1 MTENE
6 AIECIKKI
14 YIDTNQSDK
23 CISLKMAISA
33 LIEIQ
38 KYRALGTVEEIEAAM
53 KYLRLSKKHGTIGQ
67 VIDSCA
73 EYEALGTV
81 EQIEEQMLLTAA
93 DETILREY
101 KELGVVEELQ
111 EAREKL
117 KEIEEIVNLQLIAGK
132 NDYKEIYDSFH
143 KIVKAVQR

>member
-6 AIECIKKI
+6 AIEFIKKI

-38 KYRALGTVEEIEAAM
+38 KYRELGTVEEIEAAM

-73 EYEALGTV
+73 EYESLGTV
-81 EQIEEQMLLTAA
+81 E
-93 DETILREY
+93 
-101 KELGVVEELQ
+101 ELQ
-111 EAREKL
+111 KARK
-117 KEIEEIVNLQLIAGK
+117 KGVGK
-132 NDYKEIYDSFH
+132 
-143 KIVKAVQR
+143 